1 MMNYPFN
8 TKNRYIGFKQLEF
21 PITLYNTRGGDCK
34 FTLIIQLKWNGVLNS
49 YPSKFALH

>member
-34 FTLIIQLKWNGVLNS
+34 FTLSHLFDYSGLFNLSGMEC
-49 YPSKFALH
+49 